1 VAPPAD
7 TDPDRRRPPRPGPED
22 NKVKKAVIPAAG
34 LGTRFLPAAKAVPK
48 EMLPLVDKPVIQ
60 YIVEEAVH
68 NGITDILLITGRG
81 KGSLEDHF
89 DRSFELEYYLEQKG
103 KHAELDQ
110 MRAIADMARIH
121 TVRQGEPLGLG
132 HAVSMAE
139 DHVGDEP
146 FVVLLGDDIMHEK
159 AGVLAGMLAAHRRHA
174 APILALKHVTRREI
188 SAYGCAAVAPV
199 EGDEALVRVLDVI
212 EKPSPEEAPSD
223 LGVMGRY
230 VLPPAIFEALAR
242 TKPGSGGEIQ
252 LTDAIK
258 LLLDSEPVYGYT
270 FEQGRFDAGN
280 KLDYLRATVELA
292 LERPD
297 LGPPFRA
304 FLIDRFGRP

>member
-7 TDPDRRRPPRPGPED
+7 IPPERQT
-22 NKVKKAVIPAAG
+22 VKKAVIPAAG

-48 EMLPLVDKPVIQ
+48 ELLPLVDKPVIQ

-68 NGITDILLITGRG
+68 SGITDILLITGRG

-89 DRSFELEYYLEQKG
+89 DRSFELEYHLERKG
-103 KHAELDQ
+103 KHADLEE

-132 HAVSMAE
+132 HAVSMAA
-139 DHVGDEP
+139 DHVGAEP
-146 FVVLLGDDIMHEK
+146 FVVLLGDDIMHER
-159 AGVLAGMLAAHRRHA
+159 AGVLTGMLSAYERNGAAV
-174 APILALKHVTRREI
+174 LALKHVSAEEI
-188 SAYGCAAVAPV
+188 SAYGNAAVEPV
-199 EGDEALVRVLDVI
+199 ANEENLVRVHDLV
-212 EKPSPEEAPSD
+212 EKPTPDEAPSD

-230 VLPPAIFEALAR
+230 VLTPAIFDALAR

-252 LTDAIK
+252 LTDGIK
-258 LLLDSEPVYGYT
+258 LLLETEPVFGYT
-270 FEQGRFDAGN
+270 FADGRFDAGN

-304 FLIDRFGRP
+304 YLEQRIRQP